1 MGALKKIFTTI
12 INGTREATMNTIPLK
27 RLTLRDF
34 QGGTITV
41 DACGENTNIY
51 GANGSGKT
59 RLMSALLWLLTGK
72 DSLGRADFE
81 IKSLDATGNQEHG
94 LEHTV
99 EAVFITGGNDLTLK
113 KVYHEVWTKKRGSA
127 KAELTGNTTD
137 HFIDGVP
144 VKENEYKARVSEI
157 FGDEGR
163 FRLLTNPAA
172 FALLPWQKQ
181 RSLLL
186 EVCGDIPDAEII
198 ASDESLAPLAVALAR
213 YTVSKAPLDDLKKVT
228 MGRRVE
234 INRQIDQIPVR
245 IDEARRGLPDVT
257 GLDKAAMT
265 AEITALEGQLNG
277 AKLRLAG
284 VDTGGKIAPLT
295 KELAGVASEI
305 SGLENAHYLKQSESV
320 TRLNQQIRALVDAHD
335 TAVRKAKSVKAE
347 IGEKKAG
354 LVGLD
359 RNIQTLRDSWD
370 GIDGEEF
377 QDTTESVCAAC
388 GQSLPGDRVEAA
400 REKARANFNASKAD
414 RLAEIQTRGKRLKAE
429 RDRIAGE
436 IEQLSAQ
443 EFPEDTLQQNPDIER
458 LTRERDAAKIA
469 AADYTAIIGRDD
481 LLNRR
486 AGLEKAIAD
495 AKEGIAGDRNDII
508 EEIGEIEPRLAE
520 AKEKSGRFEYLAVN
534 NKRIQDLKAEEKKLA
549 AEFEELERM
558 LFLIET
564 FIVKKVSLLTGRINA
579 KFSVVSFKLFNSL
592 VNGGIEECCVFT
604 VNGVP
609 YDGGLNAA
617 ARTQGGLD
625 IIRTL
630 QEHYGIAPP
639 VFIDNRESVSEIPEM
654 DCQVVNLIVSP
665 KDKVL
670 RVERAEKA
678 ARLAA

>member
-1 MGALKKIFTTI
+1 
-12 INGTREATMNTIPLK
+12 MNTIPLK

-72 DSLGRADFE
+72 DSLGRGDFE
-81 IKSLDATGNQEHG
+81 IKNIDATGNQEHG

-99 EAVFITGGNDLTLK
+99 EAVFIAGGNDLTLK

-127 KAELTGNTTD
+127 KAELAGNTTD

-186 EVCGDIPDAEII
+186 EVCGDIPDADII

-213 YTVSKAPLDDLKKVT
+213 YTVSKTPLDDLKKVT

-257 GLDKAAMT
+257 GLDKADLAIEI
-265 AEITALEGQLNG
+265 AEREAELNS

-295 KELAGVASEI
+295 KELNGVAAEI

-320 TRLNQQIRALVDAHD
+320 TRLNQQIRALADAD
-335 TAVRKAKSVKAE
+335 EAAARKAKSVKAE
-347 IGEKKAG
+347 LGEKKAV

-359 RNIQTLRDSWD
+359 RNIETLREKWA
-370 GIDGEEF
+370 GVDGEEF
-377 QDTTESVCAAC
+377 QDTTECVCAAC
-388 GQSLPGDRVEAA
+388 GQNLPEDRVEVA
-400 REKARANFNASKAD
+400 REKAKAAFNTSKAE
-414 RLAEIQTRGKRLKAE
+414 RLADIQARGKRLKAE

-443 EFPEDTLQQNPDIER
+443 EFPEDTLQQNPEIER
-458 LTRERDAAKIA
+458 LTRERDAAKTA

-495 AKEGIAGDRNDII
+495 AKEGLAGDHNDII

-520 AKEKSGRFEYLAVN
+520 AREKADRFTRRESGE
-534 NKRIQDLKAEEKKLA
+534 KRIKDLKAEEKKLA
-549 AEFEELERM
+549 GEFEELERM

-579 KFSVVSFKLFNSL
+579 KFSVVSFKLFNLL
-592 VNGGIEECCVFT
+592 VNQGIEETCEMT
-604 VNGVP
+604 VGGIP
-609 YDGGLNAA
+609 YHGGLNNA
-617 ARTQGGLD
+617 ARINGGLD
-625 IIRTL
+625 AISTL
-630 QEHYGIAPP
+630 QRHWGLSLP
-639 VFIDNRESVSEIPEM
+639 VIVDNAESVVDLLSIPG
-654 DCQVVNLIVSP
+654 CQMIRLVVSGI
-665 KDKVL
+665 DKTL
-670 RVERAEKA
+670 RVEAQNEPSSFRRQYA
-678 ARLAA
+678 A

>member
-1 MGALKKIFTTI
+1 
-12 INGTREATMNTIPLK
+12 MNTIPLK

-34 QGGTITV
+34 QGGTIIV

-72 DSLGRADFE
+72 DSLGRGDFE
-81 IKSLDATGNQEHG
+81 IKNLDATGNQEHG

-99 EAVFITGGNDLTLK
+99 EAVFITAGNDLTLK
-113 KVYHEVWTKKRGSA
+113 KIYHECWTKKRGQA

-257 GLDKAAMT
+257 GLDKEALT
-265 AEITALEGQLNG
+265 AEITALEGELNG

-284 VDTGGKIAPLT
+284 VDTGGTIAPLT
-295 KELAGVASEI
+295 KELNAVAAEI
-305 SGLENAHYLKQSESV
+305 SGLETTHHLQQ
-320 TRLNQQIRALVDAHD
+320 TDIMMRLNQQIREHTHAGEA
-335 TAVRKAKSVKAE
+335 AERKAKSIKAE
-347 IGEKKAG
+347 IGEKKAR
-354 LVGLD
+354 LVSLD
-359 RNIQTLRDSWD
+359 KSLDTLREKWN
-370 GIDGEEF
+370 GVDGEEF

-388 GQSLPGDRVEAA
+388 GQSLPADKVEAA
-400 REKARANFNASKAD
+400 REKARAAFNVSKAD
-414 RLAEIQTRGKRLKAE
+414 RLAYVQSEGKRLRTE

-443 EFPEDTLQQNPDIER
+443 EFPEDTLQQNPEIDR
-458 LTRERDAAKIA
+458 LTAERDAAKIA

-495 AKEGIAGDRNDII
+495 AKGSVAEDRAAIAQEIAG
-508 EEIGEIEPRLAE
+508 IEPKLAE
-520 AKEKSGRFEYLAVN
+520 AREKAGRFEYLAVN

-549 AEFEELERM
+549 QEFEELEHM

-564 FIVKKVSLLTGRINA
+564 FIVKKVSLLTGRINE
-579 KFSVVSFKLFNSL
+579 KFELVDFKLFDKL
-592 VNGGIEECCVFT
+592 VNGGIEECCVMR
-604 VNGVP
+604 VKGVP
-609 YDGGLNAA
+609 ENAGLNTA
-617 ARTQGGLD
+617 ARAQGGLD

-639 VFIDNRESVSEIPEM
+639 VFIDNRESVWEIPAM
-654 DCQVVNLIVSP
+654 NCQIINLYHSP
-665 KDKVL
+665 QDKAL

-678 ARLAA
+678 ARLAGK